1 MWGDFFS
8 VDVSMMDEPRKT
20 IPNCAINY
28 TRGLRMWLL
37 IPGLRLRRKRG
48 SCQTVQS
55 GWHCGFIGLKFWFAI
70 LDTICQPARMH
81 SLSYTGFWLA
91 LLFPS
96 WIQVQFILLDPLTDH
111 SSVPHELSIQTLKR
125 CESFVSWVWADS
137 FIFWVGSSDIV
148 NSINLRGKFRL
159 GLHMHNGLPKMKLT
173 QCTQGGALAG
183 FVRSP
188 TQGPS
193 PNPQPSI

>member
-1 MWGDFFS
+1 MRLIIRVDSACDCWSRIFVS
-8 VDVSMMDEPRKT
+8 VANGVLVKLCNLDDTV
-20 IPNCAINY
+20 
-28 TRGLRMWLL
+28 GLSVWNFDLL
-37 IPGLRLRRKRG
+37 FLTPFVNPLE
-48 SCQTVQS
+48 CT
-55 GWHCGFIGLKFWFAI
+55 HC
-70 LDTICQPARMH
+70 P
-81 SLSYTGFWLA
+81 TGFWLA

-125 CESFVSWVWADS
+125 CECLVSWVWADS
-137 FIFWVGSSDIV
+137 FFFWVGSSDIV
-148 NSINLRGKFRL
+148 NPINLRGKFRL
-159 GLHMHNGLPKMKLT
+159 GLYMHNGLPKMKLT